1 MTEVNNECR
10 CGCGDDCGE
19 CRTVVFGGDGT
30 VEVLCDCNLYVGCV
44 CEVETEE

>member
-10 CGCGDDCGE
+10 CGCGDDCEE
-19 CRTVVFGGDGT
+19 CRTIVFGADGT
-30 VEVLCDCNLYVGCV
+30 VEVLCDCNLYLECV